1 MSEQQLVS
9 LNEPSAIETPVK
21 RTEGRVIRVTPSEPA
36 DEIVS
41 LVEIWRILRK
51 RRLVIAAATCG
62 LFALTLL
69 YTFSSA
75 PKYRAASTI
84 EFNRTEN
91 DMMDL
96 GDSRTMLGD
105 ASAPDYYVTQQ
116 TQISALQ
123 SDTLALQVAKELSLD
138 RRPEFT
144 GNQSL
149 MDHFRSFPNDA
160 GLPLEKADHRRTN
173 VLRAF
178 HKNLRV
184 EPVSGTRMITIE
196 FMNPDPRIASQV
208 VNKVVEDY
216 MEQYFETRLSATLRA
231 SDWLSKQLN
240 DLKANVE
247 ASDENLVNYQ
257 RQTGMVGSDE
267 SHNIVMSRLEALNQ
281 ELLSAESKRMLA
293 QTVWQLAKNG
303 NPELIS
309 GLVGASISTGSSAMP
324 STLSLIESLR
334 AHQSEIKLSYA
345 QAATQFGPAY
355 PRVMQ
360 LKSELDEMD
369 QTIARETGNLAARA
383 ENDYRTAVE
392 SENAVRASFGKA
404 KEDAVKLNDASVQY
418 SLLKHE
424 ADSNRELYDGMTKKL
439 KEAGVLAGLRSSNI
453 LVVDPA
459 RPPDRP
465 ARPIVWLNLG
475 VGLLGG
481 LLFGVIGAFVVEN
494 FDQTVGSPDEAEEVA
509 GVASLGFVPRWKLQ
523 SKSKHAS
530 QSKSLTVT
538 SKSAGLAVVARPQS
552 QVAEA
557 YRSIRT
563 AIMQVTRRGECSV
576 ILVTSAMPGEGKTTT
591 SLNCAA
597 AMAQQGSRV
606 LLVEADMRRP
616 TLRTELGIA
625 GTQGLSSLIGGSVSL
640 DVPAKLANLPLLS
653 VVPAGPK
660 STYPSEL
667 LGSAQFGNL
676 VKEWRKEYDYVIVDT
691 PPVLSV
697 TDALV
702 MAPHC
707 DIAVL
712 VARAGVTTRQS
723 LSRARGMFRQTR
735 TRVGGVVLNAFDVN
749 SADYNLYLG
758 YESTPENGRG
768 YYTPEAN

>member
-1 MSEQQLVS
+1 MSDQLVPRVES
-9 LNEPSAIETPVK
+9 TPAETVVK
-21 RTEGRVIRVTPSEPA
+21 HAEGRVIRMMPSAPE
-36 DEIVS
+36 DEVVS
-41 LVEIWRILRK
+41 LVEVWRILRK
-51 RRLVIAAATCG
+51 RRWVIAIAACG
-62 LFALTLL
+62 LFALTML
-69 YTFSSA
+69 YTLSSA
-75 PKYRAASTI
+75 PKYRATSTI
-84 EFNRTEN
+84 EFNRSES
-91 DMMDL
+91 DLMDL

-116 TQISALQ
+116 TQIGALQ
-123 SDTLALQVAKELSLD
+123 SDTLTLQVVKELNLD
-138 RRPEFT
+138 KRPEFSR
-144 GNQSL
+144 NQSL
-149 MDHFRSFPNDA
+149 LDLFRSFPNEA
-160 GLPLEKADHRRTN
+160 GLPLEKADHRRN
-173 VLRAF
+173 NILKAF

-196 FMNPDPRIASQV
+196 FLSPDPKIAAQV

-216 MEQYFETRLSATLRA
+216 MEQYFETRLSATQRA
-231 SDWLSKQLN
+231 SAWLSKQLD

-247 ASDENLVNYQ
+247 ASDEDLVNYQ
-257 RQTGMVGSDE
+257 KQTGMVGPDQT
-267 SHNIVMSRLEALNQ
+267 HNIAMSRLEALNQ

-324 STLSLIESLR
+324 STLSLVESLR
-334 AHQSEIKLSYA
+334 AHQSDLKLQYA
-345 QAATQFGPAY
+345 QAVTQFGASY
-355 PRVMQ
+355 PRVIQ
-360 LKSELDEMD
+360 LKSQLDDIEHTIQTEL
-369 QTIARETGNLAARA
+369 GNLTARA
-383 ENDYRTAVE
+383 ENDFHTAENTE
-392 SENAVRASFGKA
+392 SSVRSSFTEA
-404 KEDAVKLNDASVQY
+404 KEEAIKLNDASVQY
-418 SLLKHE
+418 SILKHE
-424 ADSNRELYDGMTKKL
+424 SDANRELYDGMTKKL

-453 LVVDPA
+453 LIVDPG
-459 RPPDRP
+459 RPADRP
-465 ARPIVWLNLG
+465 ARPIVWLNAG

-481 LLFGVIGAFVVEN
+481 LLIGVIGAFVMEN
-494 FDQTVGSPDEAEEVA
+494 LDQTISSPDEAEEVA
-509 GVASLGFVPRWKLQ
+509 EVPGLGFVPRWKLKTKTPKAN
-523 SKSKHAS
+523 SNGL
-530 QSKSLTVT
+530 SLPSRTAALT
-538 SKSAGLAVVARPQS
+538 VVARPQS

-563 AIMQVTRRGECSV
+563 AIMQVTRRGQCSV
-576 ILVTSAMPGEGKTTT
+576 ILVTSAAPQEGKTTT
-591 SLNCAA
+591 SMNCAA

-616 TLRTELGIA
+616 KMRAELGIP
-625 GTQGLSSLIGGSVSL
+625 GTQGLSSLIGGSISL
-640 DVPAKLANLPLLS
+640 DVPAKVSGLPLLS

-667 LGSAQFGNL
+667 LGSSQFADL
-676 VKEWRKEYDYVIVDT
+676 VKQWRKDYDYVIIDT

-723 LSRARGMFRQTR
+723 LARARGMFRQTR
-735 TRVGGVVLNAFDVN
+735 TRVGGVILNAFDVN

-758 YESTPENGRG
+758 YESTPENGKG

>member
-1 MSEQQLVS
+1 
-9 LNEPSAIETPVK
+9 
-21 RTEGRVIRVTPSEPA
+21 
-36 DEIVS
+36 
-41 LVEIWRILRK
+41 
-51 RRLVIAAATCG
+51 
-62 LFALTLL
+62 
-69 YTFSSA
+69 
-75 PKYRAASTI
+75 
-84 EFNRTEN
+84 
-91 DMMDL
+91 
-96 GDSRTMLGD
+96 
-105 ASAPDYYVTQQ
+105 
-116 TQISALQ
+116 
-123 SDTLALQVAKELSLD
+123 
-138 RRPEFT
+138 
-144 GNQSL
+144 
-149 MDHFRSFPNDA
+149 
-160 GLPLEKADHRRTN
+160 
-173 VLRAF
+173 
-178 HKNLRV
+178 
-184 EPVSGTRMITIE
+184 
-196 FMNPDPRIASQV
+196 
-208 VNKVVEDY
+208 
-216 MEQYFETRLSATLRA
+216 
-231 SDWLSKQLN
+231 
-240 DLKANVE
+240 
-247 ASDENLVNYQ
+247 
-257 RQTGMVGSDE
+257 
-267 SHNIVMSRLEALNQ
+267 
-281 ELLSAESKRMLA
+281 
-293 QTVWQLAKNG
+293 
-303 NPELIS
+303 
-309 GLVGASISTGSSAMP
+309 
-324 STLSLIESLR
+324 
-334 AHQSEIKLSYA
+334 
-345 QAATQFGPAY
+345 
-355 PRVMQ
+355 
-360 LKSELDEMD
+360 
-369 QTIARETGNLAARA
+369 
-383 ENDYRTAVE
+383 
-392 SENAVRASFGKA
+392 
-404 KEDAVKLNDASVQY
+404 
-418 SLLKHE
+418 
-424 ADSNRELYDGMTKKL
+424 MTKKL

-475 VGLLGG
+475 IGLLGG

-523 SKSKHAS
+523 TKSKNGS

-538 SKSAGLAVVARPQS
+538 SKSAGLAVVTRPQS

-563 AIMQVTRRGECSV
+563 AIMQVTRRGQCSV

-625 GTQGLSSLIGGSVSL
+625 GTQGLSSLIGGSISL
-640 DVPAKLANLPLLS
+640 DVPAKLTNLPLLS

-676 VKEWRKEYDYVIVDT
+676 VKEWRKEYDYVILDT

-758 YESTPENGRG
+758 YESTAENGRG